1 MEAKDYNLEEV
12 VIKGEK
18 PLVKVEDGRLGYDLS
33 VLSEKQAVSNAYE
46 AITKLP
52 GVQEKNGTLSLA
64 GANSS
69 HNSGKRQTTTM
80 TSEQLETLLRNTP
93 VNRIEKAE
101 VMYSAPPEL
110 HVRGAVINVVMK
122 RSHDYSFQGE
132 VSTNY
137 QNRYF
142 SSGWR
147 KRKFPPLHSKTHFR
161 CNVWSRQYPNYGI
174 YRTVLQTHLEHNVYE
189 NNTGRETEFQKLDAQ
204 CENCFGI

>member
-1 MEAKDYNLEEV
+1 M
-12 VIKGEK
+12 
-18 PLVKVEDGRLGYDLS
+18 VKVEDGRLGYDLS

-52 GVQEKNGTLSLA
+52 GVQKKNGTLSLA
-64 GANSS
+64 GANSLTIVV
-69 HNSGKRQTTTM
+69 NGKPTTM

-122 RSHDYSFQGE
+122 RSHDYFFQGE

-142 SSGWR
+142 SSGGANGN
-147 KRKFPPLHSKTHFR
+147 FR
-161 CNVWSRQYPNYGI
+161 LSTPKLTLDVMYGADNIQTMEYTELFSRHTLND
-174 YRTVLQTHLEHNVYE
+174 NVYE
-189 NNTGRETEFQKLDAQ
+189 ITQDEKLSSKSWMHNVRTALEYNINEKNHLNVAYTGSFYT
-204 CENCFGI
+204 